1 LLHGTISCIQEF
13 GYYGTT
19 TTMICRRAHVTR
31 GALQHHFGGRK
42 AKLMAATVEELYDR
56 MQGPY
61 LGSMAAIDSSRP
73 ADAARA
79 LFVQLSRLIEAP
91 ESIALI
97 EIWLA
102 TRAEPELARSVLPTI
117 RKIDGVLTEA
127 WNRLFGGV
135 SQGDIYR
142 TIGRALSSGLPVELL
157 VHNNAALLRRT
168 AVFVGELIARDIDE
182 RGSRGAQTRQVR
194 RSVKEPG
201 EE

>member
-1 LLHGTISCIQEF
+1 
-13 GYYGTT
+13 
-19 TTMICRRAHVTR
+19 MICRRAHVTR
-31 GALQHHFGGRK
+31 GAIQHHFGGRK

-61 LGSMAAIDSSRP
+61 LGSMAATDSSCP

-79 LFVQLSRLIEAP
+79 LFEQLSRLIEAP

-97 EIWLA
+97 EIWMA

-135 SQGDIYR
+135 PQGDVYR
-142 TIGRALSSGLPVELL
+142 AIGRALSSGLPVELL

-182 RGSRGAQTRQVR
+182 RGSTGAQARQVR
-194 RSVKEPG
+194 RSAKKPG